1 MYSYQASPGSP
12 KYHKAKEKDRPLF
25 DSYSS
30 YGFLSYESRPLPI
43 NHISYTKLLKLRGEA
58 GHTKFINPAYL
69 DLVEDKIG
77 FQQRK
82 NL

>member
-12 KYHKAKEKDRPLF
+12 KYLKAKEKDRPLL

-30 YGFLSYESRPLPI
+30 YAFLSYESQPLTI
-43 NHISYTKLLKLRGEA
+43 NHISPTKLLKLRGEV
-58 GHTKFINPAYL
+58 GHTYFSNPAYL
-69 DLVEDKIG
+69 DLVEAKIG
-77 FQQRK
+77 FQQLN